1 MGRSV
6 LEQVAQEEHAENRG
20 AHGKWGSAG
29 GERSDQR
36 RKPGIL
42 GEEGDTGH
50 PPEFGK
56 SGRTFQG
63 PAWGLRG
70 CRKAQV
76 FTLTTLQTL
85 ICLVQP
91 VYPAKRWALNGVDNS
106 VPTFSAFHLN
116 VFTSN

>member
-42 GEEGDTGH
+42 GE
-50 PPEFGK
+50 
-56 SGRTFQG
+56 
-63 PAWGLRG
+63 
-70 CRKAQV
+70 
-76 FTLTTLQTL
+76 
-85 ICLVQP
+85 
-91 VYPAKRWALNGVDNS
+91 
-106 VPTFSAFHLN
+106 
-116 VFTSN
+116 